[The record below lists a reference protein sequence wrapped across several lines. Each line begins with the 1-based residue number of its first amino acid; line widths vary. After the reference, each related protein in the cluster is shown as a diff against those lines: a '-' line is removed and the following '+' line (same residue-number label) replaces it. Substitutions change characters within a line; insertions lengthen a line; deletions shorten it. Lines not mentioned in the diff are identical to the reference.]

1 MEGSKKT
8 INFRTD
14 QSSPVRRALASCRL
28 HLQPSDV
35 CLPFADELVHCLK
48 GGKSGWLAKMVFEGT
63 TCSLESQLNAA
74 GLASVAVT
82 LFMLTVSRRSRE
94 GPCGTEFILSRLPMR
109 RCGRRNAFVPCL
121 WIVASIMTPWAH
133 TAAILVS
140 LEMKHK
146 GHPCITR
153 MYSAICAY
161 SFPIRNSDLGNDTI
175 EPKV

>member
-1 MEGSKKT
+1 MCNARDEMEGSKKT

-48 GGKSGWLAKMVFEGT
+48 GGKSGWLAEMVFEGT

-82 LFMLTVSRRSRE
+82 FFMLTVSRRSRE
-94 GPCGTEFILSRLPMR
+94 GPCVVPNLFFPAF
-109 RCGRRNAFVPCL
+109 RCEDVGGGMHSYHVYGL
-121 WIVASIMTPWAH
+121 
-133 TAAILVS
+133 
-140 LEMKHK
+140 
-146 GHPCITR
+146 
-153 MYSAICAY
+153 
-161 SFPIRNSDLGNDTI
+161 
-175 EPKV
+175 